1 MDEILNDKKSIK
13 KFIVN
18 TVNSTINKKTNSFK
32 LQLDEILEK
41 LNILLEKNNNKLDD
55 NKLDDNK
62 LDDNKLD
69 ENKLDENKLD
79 ENKLDENKLN
89 ENKLDENKLDE
100 NKLDENKL
108 DEIVQEEED
117 EKPIKEVKRKK
128 AVKKEIIEKD
138 NNLNYL
144 VNPINYFREIKVEH
158 FDIDK
163 NIILECLHM
172 NNVSG
177 DVNLFKKMYLDNV
190 LKEYYPIRHIK
201 NKYQYWL
208 DDKMIDDNT
217 SAEYIKNTI
226 IKNIEFCYRKVN
238 IFNNYN
244 DNIDQFIKNQEH
256 INKFNEIKYKDKIF
270 ASILPLIEI

>member
-18 TVNSTINKKTNSFK
+18 TVNSSINKKTNSFK

-41 LNILLEKNNNKLDD
+41 LNILLDEKNNT
-55 NKLDDNK
+55 
-62 LDDNKLD
+62 KLD
-69 ENKLDENKLD
+69 ENKFAQNKLD
-79 ENKLDENKLN
+79 DF
-89 ENKLDENKLDE
+89 
-100 NKLDENKL
+100 
-108 DEIVQEEED
+108 IQEEEE

-128 AVKKEIIEKD
+128 AVKKEIIEKEIIEKDD
-138 NNLNYL
+138 NLMS
-144 VNPINYFREIKVEH
+144 PINYFREIKVEH

-163 NIILECLHM
+163 NIILDCLHM
-172 NNVSG
+172 NNVNG
-177 DVNLFKKMYLDNV
+177 DVTLFKKIYLDNV

-208 DDKMIDDNT
+208 DGKMIDDNT
-217 SAEYIKNTI
+217 NAEYIKNTI

-238 IFNNYN
+238 IFDNYN

>member
-18 TVNSTINKKTNSFK
+18 TINSSINKKTNVFK

-41 LNILLEKNNNKLDD
+41 LNILLEKNNVVHIENK
-55 NKLDDNK
+55 
-62 LDDNKLD
+62 D
-69 ENKLDENKLD
+69 ENKLDD
-79 ENKLDENKLN
+79 
-89 ENKLDENKLDE
+89 
-100 NKLDENKL
+100 
-108 DEIVQEEED
+108 IIQEEEE

-138 NNLNYL
+138 NDLNDL

-163 NIILECLHM
+163 NIILDYLHM
-172 NNVSG
+172 NNVNG
-177 DVNLFKKMYLDNV
+177 DVNLFKKIYLDNV

-208 DDKMIDDNT
+208 DGKMIDDN
-217 SAEYIKNTI
+217 SNAEYIKNTI

-238 IFNNYN
+238 IFDNYN

-256 INKFNEIKYKDKIF
+256 INKLNEIKYKDKIF
-270 ASILPLIEI
+270 ASILPLIDI

>member
-18 TVNSTINKKTNSFK
+18 TVNSSINKKTNSFK

-41 LNILLEKNNNKLDD
+41 LNILLDEKNNT
-55 NKLDDNK
+55 
-62 LDDNKLD
+62 KLD
-69 ENKLDENKLD
+69 ENKFDENKFAQ
-79 ENKLDENKLN
+79 NKFD
-89 ENKLDENKLDE
+89 DV
-100 NKLDENKL
+100 
-108 DEIVQEEED
+108 IQEEEE

-128 AVKKEIIEKD
+128 AVKKEIIEKEIIEKDD
-138 NNLNYL
+138 NLMS
-144 VNPINYFREIKVEH
+144 PINYFREIKVEH

-163 NIILECLHM
+163 NIILDCLHM
-172 NNVSG
+172 NNVNG
-177 DVNLFKKMYLDNV
+177 DVTLFKKIYLDNV

-208 DDKMIDDNT
+208 DGKMIDDNT
-217 SAEYIKNTI
+217 NAEYIKNTI

-238 IFNNYN
+238 IFDNYN
-244 DNIDQFIKNQEH
+244 DNIDQFINNQEH

>member
-41 LNILLEKNNNKLDD
+41 LNILLHEKNNTKLGESKLGESKLGESKLGESKLGESKLGESKLGESKLGESKLDESKLDD
-55 NKLDDNK
+55 V
-62 LDDNKLD
+62 
-69 ENKLDENKLD
+69 
-79 ENKLDENKLN
+79 
-89 ENKLDENKLDE
+89 
-100 NKLDENKL
+100 
-108 DEIVQEEED
+108 VQEEEEEE

-128 AVKKEIIEKD
+128 VIKKEIIEKD
-138 NNLNYL
+138 NNLNNLNNL
-144 VNPINYFREIKVEH
+144 VNPINYFREIKIEH

-163 NIILECLHM
+163 NIILDCLHM

-238 IFNNYN
+238 IFDNYN

>member
-18 TVNSTINKKTNSFK
+18 TVNSSINKKTNSFK

-41 LNILLEKNNNKLDD
+41 LNILLDEKNNT
-55 NKLDDNK
+55 
-62 LDDNKLD
+62 KLD
-69 ENKLDENKLD
+69 ENKFDENKFAQ
-79 ENKLDENKLN
+79 NKFD
-89 ENKLDENKLDE
+89 DV
-100 NKLDENKL
+100 
-108 DEIVQEEED
+108 IQEEEE

-128 AVKKEIIEKD
+128 AVKKEIIEKEIIEKDD
-138 NNLNYL
+138 NLMS
-144 VNPINYFREIKVEH
+144 PINYFREIKVEH

-163 NIILECLHM
+163 NIILDCLHM
-172 NNVSG
+172 NNVNG
-177 DVNLFKKMYLDNV
+177 DVTLFKKIYLDNV

-208 DDKMIDDNT
+208 DGKMIDDNT
-217 SAEYIKNTI
+217 NAEYIKNTI

-238 IFNNYN
+238 IFDNYN

>member
-18 TVNSTINKKTNSFK
+18 TVNSSINKKTNSFK

-41 LNILLEKNNNKLDD
+41 LNILLDEKNNT
-55 NKLDDNK
+55 
-62 LDDNKLD
+62 
-69 ENKLDENKLD
+69 KLD

-89 ENKLDENKLDE
+89 ENKFDENKFAQ
-100 NKLDENKL
+100 NKLD
-108 DEIVQEEED
+108 DVIQEEEE

-128 AVKKEIIEKD
+128 AVKKEIIEKEIIEKDD
-138 NNLNYL
+138 NLMS
-144 VNPINYFREIKVEH
+144 PINYFREIKVEH

-163 NIILECLHM
+163 NIILDCLHM
-172 NNVSG
+172 NNVNG
-177 DVNLFKKMYLDNV
+177 DVTLFKKIYLDNV

-208 DDKMIDDNT
+208 DGKMIDDNT
-217 SAEYIKNTI
+217 NAEYIKNTI

-238 IFNNYN
+238 IFDNYN

>member
-18 TVNSTINKKTNSFK
+18 TINSSINKKTNVFK

-41 LNILLEKNNNKLDD
+41 LNILLEKNNVVHI
-55 NKLDDNK
+55 
-62 LDDNKLD
+62 
-69 ENKLDENKLD
+69 ENK
-79 ENKLDENKLN
+79 
-89 ENKLDENKLDE
+89 
-100 NKLDENKL
+100 DENKL
-108 DEIVQEEED
+108 DEIIQEEEEE

-128 AVKKEIIEKD
+128 AVKKEIVEKD
-138 NNLNYL
+138 IYLNNINNINNLNNL
-144 VNPINYFREIKVEH
+144 INPINYFREIKVEH

-163 NIILECLHM
+163 NIILDCLHM
-172 NNVSG
+172 NNVNG
-177 DVNLFKKMYLDNV
+177 DVNLFKKIYLDNV

-208 DDKMIDDNT
+208 DGKMIDN
-217 SAEYIKNTI
+217 SNAEYIKNTI

-238 IFNNYN
+238 IFDNYN

-256 INKFNEIKYKDKIF
+256 INKLNEIKYKDKIF
-270 ASILPLIEI
+270 ASILPLIDI

>member
-18 TVNSTINKKTNSFK
+18 TINSSINKKTNVFK

-41 LNILLEKNNNKLDD
+41 LNILLEKNNVVHI
-55 NKLDDNK
+55 
-62 LDDNKLD
+62 
-69 ENKLDENKLD
+69 ENK
-79 ENKLDENKLN
+79 
-89 ENKLDENKLDE
+89 
-100 NKLDENKL
+100 DENKL
-108 DEIVQEEED
+108 DEIIQEEEEE

-128 AVKKEIIEKD
+128 AVKKEIVEKD
-138 NNLNYL
+138 IYLNNINNINNLNNL
-144 VNPINYFREIKVEH
+144 INPINYFREIKVEH

-163 NIILECLHM
+163 NIILDCLHM
-172 NNVSG
+172 NNVNG
-177 DVNLFKKMYLDNV
+177 DVNLFKKIYLDNV

-208 DDKMIDDNT
+208 DGKMIDDN
-217 SAEYIKNTI
+217 SNAEYIKNTI

-238 IFNNYN
+238 IFDNYN

-256 INKFNEIKYKDKIF
+256 INKLNEIKYKDKIF
-270 ASILPLIEI
+270 ASILPLIDI

>member
-18 TVNSTINKKTNSFK
+18 TVNSSINKKTNSFK

-41 LNILLEKNNNKLDD
+41 LNILLEKNNT
-55 NKLDDNK
+55 
-62 LDDNKLD
+62 KLD
-69 ENKLDENKLD
+69 ENKLVENKLVENKLFENKLD
-79 ENKLDENKLN
+79 DF
-89 ENKLDENKLDE
+89 
-100 NKLDENKL
+100 
-108 DEIVQEEED
+108 VQEEEEE

-138 NNLNYL
+138 NDLNDL
-144 VNPINYFREIKVEH
+144 VNPINYFREIRVEH

-163 NIILECLHM
+163 NIILDYLHM
-172 NNVSG
+172 NNVNG

-208 DDKMIDDNT
+208 DGKMIDDNT

-238 IFNNYN
+238 IFDNYN

-256 INKFNEIKYKDKIF
+256 INKLNEIKYKDKIF

>member
-18 TVNSTINKKTNSFK
+18 TINSSINKKTNVFK

-41 LNILLEKNNNKLDD
+41 LNILLEKNNVVHFEK
-55 NKLDDNK
+55 K
-62 LDDNKLD
+62 D
-69 ENKLDENKLD
+69 ENKLDD
-79 ENKLDENKLN
+79 
-89 ENKLDENKLDE
+89 
-100 NKLDENKL
+100 
-108 DEIVQEEED
+108 IIQAEEE
-117 EKPIKEVKRKK
+117 EEGKPIKEIKKKK
-128 AVKKEIIEKD
+128 AVKKEIIENNNINNI
-138 NNLNYL
+138 NNLNNL
-144 VNPINYFREIKVEH
+144 NNLNVINNPINYFREIKVEH

-163 NIILECLHM
+163 SIILDSLHM
-172 NNVSG
+172 NNVNG

-208 DDKMIDDNT
+208 DGKMIDDNT
-217 SAEYIKNTI
+217 NAEYIKNTI

-238 IFNNYN
+238 IFDNYN

-256 INKFNEIKYKDKIF
+256 INKLNEIKYKDKIF
-270 ASILPLIEI
+270 ASILPIIDI

>member
-18 TVNSTINKKTNSFK
+18 TINSSINKKTNVFK

-41 LNILLEKNNNKLDD
+41 LNILLEKNNVVHIENK
-55 NKLDDNK
+55 
-62 LDDNKLD
+62 D
-69 ENKLDENKLD
+69 ENKLDD
-79 ENKLDENKLN
+79 
-89 ENKLDENKLDE
+89 
-100 NKLDENKL
+100 
-108 DEIVQEEED
+108 IIQEEEE

-128 AVKKEIIEKD
+128 AVKKEIVEKD
-138 NNLNYL
+138 NDLNDL

-163 NIILECLHM
+163 NIILDYLHM
-172 NNVSG
+172 NNVNG
-177 DVNLFKKMYLDNV
+177 DVNLFKKIYLDNV

-208 DDKMIDDNT
+208 DGKMIDDN
-217 SAEYIKNTI
+217 SNAEYIKNTI

-238 IFNNYN
+238 IFDNYN

-256 INKFNEIKYKDKIF
+256 INKLNEIKYKDKIF
-270 ASILPLIEI
+270 ASILPLIDI

>member
-18 TVNSTINKKTNSFK
+18 TVNSSINKKTNSFK

-41 LNILLEKNNNKLDD
+41 LNILLDEKNNT
-55 NKLDDNK
+55 
-62 LDDNKLD
+62 
-69 ENKLDENKLD
+69 KLD

-89 ENKLDENKLDE
+89 ENKLDDV
-100 NKLDENKL
+100 
-108 DEIVQEEED
+108 IQEEE
-117 EKPIKEVKRKK
+117 EEQKPIKEVKRKK
-128 AVKKEIIEKD
+128 AVKKETIEKEIIEKD
-138 NNLNYL
+138 DNLMS
-144 VNPINYFREIKVEH
+144 PINYFREIKVEH

-163 NIILECLHM
+163 NIILDCLHM
-172 NNVSG
+172 NNVNG
-177 DVNLFKKMYLDNV
+177 DVTLFKKIYLDNV

-208 DDKMIDDNT
+208 DGKMIDDNT
-217 SAEYIKNTI
+217 NAEYIKNTI

-238 IFNNYN
+238 IFDNYN

-256 INKFNEIKYKDKIF
+256 INKLNEIKYKDKIF